1 MTTAVI
7 IAQKRKEK
15 ELTQIELAKL
25 VGVSA
30 GMIGMIERGTRQ
42 ISLPL
47 AVKFAEVFGCT
58 VDDLCEGGGTK

>member
-47 AVKFAEVFGCT
+47 AVKFAEVFACT
-58 VDDLCEGGGTK
+58 VDDLCGGGTKC